1 MAVLLQVRVVAAAL
15 LGLLVIRFLVAKLG
29 WFSRRPGVDRV
40 IADLADLGLTV
51 VGLTLDD
58 GRERGVA
65 TGRGFDVDGE
75 PILVKVWGRDASG
88 LRLVASVARR
98 LWYRHPGAPMVIG
111 RLRQAQHEAMLT
123 LLAVGAGVPSDSVVR
138 VCRATGGDALLVLR
152 TLTPSPTDDPAARE
166 SEPLGPG
173 LWASV
178 TALHRAGIVHGRL
191 DPNHTVR
198 TAHGVGIVGFRDGST
213 APAQESLNAD
223 VAQALVTCACS
234 DGISQ
239 AVQDAV
245 AHLGGERLAAASSF
259 LQPAVLTKV
268 HRMALE
274 DSGLEVADLRE
285 QAAISA
291 GTEPLALA
299 RLRRMSWSTIAQTVL
314 LPVAV
319 LGIVSIASG
328 LDLDQLGEQ
337 LGGARWWLVV
347 VAFAVAQ
354 LPRLAQTIAAQG
366 ASPVALPVGPLYALQ
381 LAIGYV
387 NVVVPGGAGR
397 IAVNVRFFQRFGL
410 PAGSALAVSAIDG
423 LAGLFIQIIVV
434 GTVLLFG
441 GPTLDLDLNPD
452 GPGGHG
458 ATLMAIGG
466 AIVLAIL
473 VVLMIPKL
481 RALVVR
487 AVAKS
492 VGDAGTV
499 LRGMRSPR
507 RLGPLVGGNL
517 LVEFSLA
524 FALSLF
530 IRALGYQVGFGEL
543 LIIVMTVSVLA
554 WIIPVPGGIGVSEA
568 GLILGLVGAGL
579 PEETAF
585 AVVILYRLSMF
596 YLPPIWGFFALRWL
610 ERNEYV

>member
-1 MAVLLQVRVVAAAL
+1 MAVLLQVRAVAAAL
-15 LGLLVIRFLVAKLG
+15 LGLLLVRFLVTKLG
-29 WFSRRPGVDRV
+29 WFSGRPGVDRV
-40 IADLADLGLTV
+40 TADLADSGIAV
-51 VGLTLDD
+51 VGLTLDP
-58 GRERGVA
+58 GRERGVVI
-65 TGRGFDVDGE
+65 GRGFDVDGR
-75 PILVKVWGRDASG
+75 PLLVKVWGRDARG
-88 LRLVASVARR
+88 LRLVGSLGRR
-98 LWYRHPGAPMVIG
+98 LWYRHPGAPLVIG

-123 LLAVGAGVPSDSVVR
+123 LLAAGAGVLSDSVVR
-138 VCRATGGDALLVLR
+138 VCRVAGGDALLVLR
-152 TLTPSPTDDPAARE
+152 TLGPNPPDDPVFCG

-173 LWASV
+173 LWAAV
-178 TALHRAGIVHGRL
+178 TVLHKAGIVHGRL
-191 DPNHTVR
+191 DPNHIVR
-198 TAHGVGIVGFRDGST
+198 TERGVGIVGFRDGST
-213 APAQESLNAD
+213 ATAQESVNAD
-223 VAQALVTCACS
+223 VAQALVTSAGS
-234 DGISQ
+234 DGIEQ

-245 AHLGGERLAAASSF
+245 AHVGRERLAAAASY
-259 LQPAVLTKV
+259 LQPAVLTAVQRK
-268 HRMALE
+268 ALRE
-274 DSGLEVADLRE
+274 SGLALADLRE
-285 QAAISA
+285 KAAAAA
-291 GTEPLALA
+291 GIEQPSLAK
-299 RLRRMSWSTIAQTVL
+299 LRRMRWSTIAQAIL
-314 LPVAV
+314 LPLAV

-347 VAFAVAQ
+347 VAFVVAQ
-354 LPRLAQTIAAQG
+354 VPRLAQTVAAQG
-366 ASPVALPVGPLYALQ
+366 ASPVELPVGPLYALQ

-434 GTVLLFG
+434 GSVLLFG
-441 GPTLDLDLNPD
+441 GPTLDLDLNPN
-452 GPGGHG
+452 GPGGQG
-458 ATLMAIGG
+458 STLMAIGG
-466 AIVLAIL
+466 AIVLAIVVVL
-473 VVLMIPKL
+473 VVPKL
-481 RALVVR
+481 RAIVVR
-487 AVAKS
+487 MVAKS

-499 LRGMRSPR
+499 LKGMRSPR

-530 IRALGYQVGFGEL
+530 IRALGYHVGFGEL

-610 ERNEYV
+610 EKNKFV